1 MTRAIWLILLIG
13 VLLVSAGCRG
23 ICERRPLCGRT
34 DPPQKPVFVA
44 PPPPAPL
51 VPTAPIQQLP
61 TAPIQQSGGF
71 PVLPPDA
78 VVNPPPGANI
88 IQPGPA
94 PSISKAPPERGA
106 TQWQSGDGRELA
118 PRSDSFR
125 DAPPRVQLY
134 APEPINKD
142 IPRQT
147 NEPPLKKPSVQRA
160 LPAIPQF
167 AEAKENVYAG
177 LRPSLDGL
185 DWLQTN
191 GVQTVV
197 QIRVFGADDSAVRKE
212 VESRNMRYVAFEVS
226 PGKLTKAK
234 VDEFIKLVR
243 DGAKQG
249 IFVYDHDGSL
259 AGSMWYL
266 YMRQGEIL
274 DDDAAQLRAR
284 QLGLSH
290 DRTDN
295 HREMWLAV
303 QRLLSEN
310 NR

>member
-1 MTRAIWLILLIG
+1 
-13 VLLVSAGCRG
+13 
-23 ICERRPLCGRT
+23 
-34 DPPQKPVFVA
+34 
-44 PPPPAPL
+44 
-51 VPTAPIQQLP
+51 
-61 TAPIQQSGGF
+61 
-71 PVLPPDA
+71 
-78 VVNPPPGANI
+78 
-88 IQPGPA
+88 
-94 PSISKAPPERGA
+94 
-106 TQWQSGDGRELA
+106 
-118 PRSDSFR
+118 
-125 DAPPRVQLY
+125 
-134 APEPINKD
+134 
-142 IPRQT
+142 
-147 NEPPLKKPSVQRA
+147 
-160 LPAIPQF
+160 
-167 AEAKENVYAG
+167 

-191 GVQTVV
+191 GVRTVV

-212 VESRNMRYVAFEVS
+212 VESRYMRYVAFEVS
-226 PGKLTKAK
+226 PEKLTKGK

-266 YMRQGEIL
+266 YLRQGEIL
-274 DDDAAQLRAR
+274 DDDPAQLRAR

-303 QRLLSEN
+303 QKLLSEN

>member
-1 MTRAIWLILLIG
+1 MTRAIWLMLLAG

-23 ICERRPLCGRT
+23 MCERRPLCGRT
-34 DPPQKPVFVA
+34 DPPPQKPVFV
-44 PPPPAPL
+44 PPPPPTPL
-51 VPTAPIQQLP
+51 LP

-71 PVLPPDA
+71 PILPPGA

-88 IQPGPA
+88 IQPSPA
-94 PSISKAPPERGA
+94 PSISKSPSERGD
-106 TQWQSGDGRELA
+106 TQWQPGAGGGQA
-118 PRSDSFR
+118 PRSDASR
-125 DAPPRVQLY
+125 DAPPRIQLY
-134 APEPINKD
+134 APEPIDKEV
-142 IPRQT
+142 PRPT
-147 NEPPLKKPSVQRA
+147 NEPPLKKPSAQRSF
-160 LPAIPQF
+160 PAIPQF

-197 QIRVFGADDSAVRKE
+197 QIRAFGADDSAVRRE
-212 VESRNMRYVAFEVS
+212 IESRKMRYVAFEVS
-226 PGKLTKAK
+226 PGKLTKGR

-249 IFVYDHDGSL
+249 IFIYDQDGSL

-266 YMRQGEIL
+266 YLRQGEIL
-274 DDDAAQLRAR
+274 DDDPAQLRAR

-303 QRLLSEN
+303 QKLLSEN